1 MADIEKGGRPVA
13 EGKRV
18 GESSVIIAQVMIP
31 QDANPAGNVHG
42 GVIMKLIDTAA
53 AVVASRHARGNT
65 VTASIDRLDFH
76 HAVYVGDLLF
86 FKGSLNM
93 VGRTSMEVGV
103 RVEAENIFTGEIRHT
118 ASAYLTFVALDKEG
132 RPHEVPPLI
141 IETEDEIRRNRE
153 AKTRR
158 EARLAEKKRE
168 ASCQL
173 DAGSCT

>member
-1 MADIEKGGRPVA
+1 M

-18 GESSVIIAQVMIP
+18 KDSSVTIAQVMIP

-53 AVVASRHARGNT
+53 AVAASRHARSNT

-76 HAVYVGDLLF
+76 HPVFVGDLLF
-86 FKGSLNM
+86 FKAGLNM

-103 RVEAENIFTGEIRHT
+103 RVESENLITGELRHT

-132 RPHEVPPLI
+132 RPQSVPQLSL
-141 IETEDEIRRNRE
+141 ETEEEMRRNRE
-153 AKTRR
+153 ARTRR
-158 EARLAEKKRE
+158 AMRLAERKQE
-168 ASCQL
+168 AKCQL
-173 DAGSCT
+173 EPGSCM